1 MTNGGDG
8 GQPSSSSGVTCAAVP
23 VDVEGKQ
30 AVWIFTEFE
39 TGESLSHLRDWLIP
53 EHWPD
58 WGGEMFKEMRPISSV
73 DLRPAQGTAQQTHS
87 KYLEVVEIGGHRL
100 ETELRC
106 EFKSTQAWA
115 AISYDLDRSIGDMLQ
130 VDRGYLMA
138 ADVGG
143 RRHVKALKVVGFTDT
158 LLNTVATQVCPEWSI
173 WVQTRDEG
181 GRGPG
186 RRRLGRPDSRLGRRL
201 GPQGRSVRRG
211 RRRRSPAAWPS
222 SGSSTVTDMVD
233 FYAPFTADVTER
245 VWSGRYGQV
254 DAANDTTRLFQRL
267 ARDWSRAWQAGMDSM
282 SNWAEVTVRPTAGAD
297 PGRSARTIEHT
308 TLMVRAR
315 SDKARVSISDLTRVG
330 RRPATIKASEV
341 TITPPVID
349 EAGRAYVTI
358 QAETSNVP
366 CWPVRGRARGRRG
379 RQAGPRALLRQPRP
393 ARWGREG
400 TDAVTRGPGTA
411 GSVGGGPAVAADRS
425 ASGVDGR
432 CCVHRSLGPRGRARR
447 RRAGRRSSEPARRCR

>member
-1 MTNGGDG
+1 MTKGGDG
-8 GQPSSSSGVTCAAVP
+8 DQPLSSSGVTCAAVP

-39 TGESLSHLRDWLIP
+39 TGESLNNLRDWLIP

-173 WVQTRDEG
+173 WVQRATKVAEVQAAGGSVDPTPGSVGDSDPRVSQPAEG
-181 GRGPG
+181 VAGFTGG
-186 RRRLGRPDSRLGRRL
+186 VAQQWKD
-201 GPQGRSVRRG
+201 
-211 RRRRSPAAWPS
+211 
-222 SGSSTVTDMVD
+222 TVTDMVD

-245 VWSGRYGQV
+245 IWSGRYGQV
-254 DAANDTTRLFQRL
+254 DAANDTTRLFQRV
-267 ARDWSRAWQAGMDSM
+267 ARDWSRAWQAGMDSV

-315 SDKARVSISDLTRVG
+315 SDRARVSISDLKRIG
-330 RRPATIKASEV
+330 RRQATINASDV
-341 TITPPVID
+341 TITPPVIED
-349 EAGRAYVTI
+349 AGRAYVTL
-358 QAETSNVP
+358 QAETSNALCGLYEGALVAGAGGKQAP
-366 CWPVRGRARGRRG
+366 ALFYVSHAQPVK
-379 RQAGPRALLRQPRP
+379 
-393 ARWGREG
+393 
-400 TDAVTRGPGTA
+400 
-411 GSVGGGPAVAADRS
+411 S
-425 ASGVDGR
+425 
-432 CCVHRSLGPRGRARR
+432 
-447 RRAGRRSSEPARRCR
+447 